1 MQQLPQNKAPKLGSE
16 GETYRQLQL
25 THQLPKQDL
34 SLKYCSHI
42 APKDKSSYQDFIC
55 ARNDIALDIGH
66 TITYYQPQIRP
77 GMKSAC
83 RKCKKGLPDESLV
96 VVAPRFGV
104 KTYWH
109 PGCFVCT
116 TCDELLVSCFN
127 NKICKIPVYFQKLS
141 LVVEYI
147 LISLNF
153 Y

>member
-25 THQLPKQDL
+25 AHQLPKQDL

-42 APKDKSSYQDFIC
+42 ASKDKSSFQDFIC

-66 TITYYQPQIRP
+66 TITYHLPP
-77 GMKSAC
+77 PPAMKSAC
-83 RKCKKGLPDESLV
+83 RKCKKALPDECLV

-116 TCDELLVSCFN
+116 TCDELLVSFQRGFFKFN
-127 NKICKIPVYFQKLS
+127 WKLK
-141 LVVEYI
+141 
-147 LISLNF
+147 LIFAFLFLINLI
-153 Y
+153 

>member
-1 MQQLPQNKAPKLGSE
+1 MQQLPQNKVPKIGSE

-25 THQLPKQDL
+25 AHQLPKQDL

-66 TITYYQPQIRP
+66 IITYHQPP
-77 GMKSAC
+77 PPAMKSAC
-83 RKCKKGLPDESLV
+83 RKCKKALADQSLV

-109 PGCFVCT
+109 PGCFTCT
-116 TCDELLVSCFN
+116 TCDELLVSFEFN
-127 NKICKIPVYFQKLS
+127 IFVLPLHICNNDIYPKL
-141 LVVEYI
+141 
-147 LISLNF
+147 F
-153 Y
+153 